1 VSGAVGRWRPVLSG
15 LCATLIGIGLA
26 RFAYTPLLP
35 ALIEAGW
42 FEPSEA
48 AYLGAANLVG
58 YLAGALLARWTA
70 RRFAP
75 AQALRATMLAA
86 TVAFGACAFPNSS
99 AWFLFWRFGAGYAG
113 GGVMALAAPAAIAVV
128 PPARRGRASGV
139 VVTGVGLGIALSG
152 TLVPLLLRQGL
163 TAAWL
168 GLGLIALLLT
178 AAAWNGWAPR
188 AAAPNGGRTPALAS
202 AAPGNLRWVLFA
214 LCAVY
219 GLNAAGAVPHMIFLV
234 DFVAR
239 GLALGIDIGA
249 LYWVIFGIGALVG
262 PMIAGRLAD
271 RIGFAIALRLAVAV
285 QAAAVLIPVLT
296 DSAAALAVSTLIVG
310 IIVLGVVPLVLGRVH
325 EVVPHDLDAQRA
337 AWSLATVAFAL
348 GQAGAGYGFSL
359 LYSYSGYALLFEFA
373 AGACLV
379 ALAIDLAAAA
389 FARKGAPAAR
399 RNVGD

>member
-1 VSGAVGRWRPVLSG
+1 MSGGAVGQWRPVLSG

-48 AYLGAANLVG
+48 AYLGAVNLAG

-86 TVAFGACAFPNSS
+86 TVAFFACAFPNSF
-99 AWFLFWRFGAGYAG
+99 AWFIFWRFVAGYAG
-113 GGVMALAAPAAIAVV
+113 GVLMALAAPAAIADV
-128 PPARRGRASGV
+128 PAARRGLASGV

-168 GLGLIALLLT
+168 GLGLLALLLT

-188 AAAPNGGRTPALAS
+188 AAPPNGGSALAP
-202 AAPGNLRWVLFA
+202 AAPGTLGWVLFA

-249 LYWVIFGIGALVG
+249 LYWIIFGVGALVG
-262 PMIAGRLAD
+262 PTIAGRLAD
-271 RIGFAIALRLAVAV
+271 RIGFAAALRLAVAV
-285 QAAAVLIPVLT
+285 QTAAVLIPVAT

-310 IIVLGVVPLVLGRVH
+310 VIVLGVVPLVLGRVH
-325 EVVPHDLDAQRA
+325 EIVPHNLDAQRA
-337 AWSLATVAFAL
+337 AWSFATVAFAL

-359 LYSYSGYALLFEFA
+359 LYSYSGYTLMFEFA
-373 AGACLV
+373 TGACML

-389 FARKGAPAAR
+389 SARKAAASR
-399 RNVGD
+399 RHSGD